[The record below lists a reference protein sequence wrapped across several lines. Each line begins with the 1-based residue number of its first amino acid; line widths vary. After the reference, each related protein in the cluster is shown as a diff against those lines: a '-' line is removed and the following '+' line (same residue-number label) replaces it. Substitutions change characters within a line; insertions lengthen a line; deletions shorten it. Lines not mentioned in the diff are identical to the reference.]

1 MKALAPWAGWIG
13 GILGW
18 MFTHQTGSDLT
29 QTDCTKAD
37 LPVMLAIAFIG
48 AALVIL
54 GALVSLR
61 VWRGLAGDL
70 EQPYA
75 GARRFIAAT
84 GGLAAGIFL
93 LAIVFQTLSSFIIPQ
108 CHA

>member
-18 MFTHQTGSDLT
+18 MLSDQFGSDLA
-29 QTDCTKAD
+29 QTDCTRAD
-37 LPVMLAIAFIG
+37 LPLMLAIAAVG
-48 AALVIL
+48 AAIAIL
-54 GALVSLR
+54 GALISLR
-61 VWRGLAGDL
+61 VWRSLPGDL
-70 EQPYA
+70 EKPYA
-75 GARRFIAAT
+75 GARRFVAAT

-93 LAIVFQTLSSFIIPQ
+93 LAIVFQALSSIIIPQ